1 MKKLKNDTNNYSIRI
16 NQMRT
21 FLLIQALIFFLIALK
36 LLKYSDEKEDIR
48 GNKRYSQ
55 GLDLKTTISKITQN
69 L

>member
-1 MKKLKNDTNNYSIRI
+1 
-16 NQMRT
+16 MRT
-21 FLLIQALIFFLIALK
+21 YLLIQALIFFLIALK
-36 LLKYSDEKEDIR
+36 LLKYSDEKEDVR